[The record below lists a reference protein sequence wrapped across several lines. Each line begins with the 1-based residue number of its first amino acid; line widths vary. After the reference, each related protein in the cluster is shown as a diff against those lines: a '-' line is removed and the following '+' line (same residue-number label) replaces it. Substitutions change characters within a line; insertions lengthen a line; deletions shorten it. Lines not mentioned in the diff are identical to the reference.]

1 MYELMIHSKIYSTG
15 AMFMYL
21 IGVLLPIAC
30 VIAAFSGDLAGVVCM
45 PLTILA
51 FKAGKYMEKKHD
63 EVIEMINEIKKG

>member
-1 MYELMIHSKIYSTG
+1 MYELMIHSKLYSTA

-30 VIAAFSGDLAGVVCM
+30 IIAAFSGDWAGVVCM

-51 FKAGKYMEKKHD
+51 FKAGKFMEKKHD
-63 EVIEMINEIKKG
+63 EVMEMINTIKKG